1 MGHFGF
7 FDWFAM
13 KAGWTIL
20 YGPANASCAKGGS
33 KGNFTFPWYVG
44 NSSSSF
50 FMAAQTIQ
58 LHLVTRSMTET
69 PKKYDIMTS
78 SVFSFQ
84 KLCKILNW
92 NTFQSSE
99 VCDNLETCVS
109 FTMDLMCVCMCVCVF
124 RSKSFSAT
132 CSATTSLK
140 PSSLCHMTQTLRMRP
155 PTYETTSCVMAS
167 KTYKW
172 LETTL
177 WETAVRLPI
186 RINLFIEF

>member
-33 KGNFTFPWYVG
+33 KGNFTFPWYVE

-109 FTMDLMCVCMCVCVF
+109 FTMDLMCVCVCSGPSRFQLPAVQQPPW
-124 RSKSFSAT
+124 SPALSAT
-132 CSATTSLK
+132 W
-140 PSSLCHMTQTLRMRP
+140 LRHWGWGHPHMRP
-155 PTYETTSCVMAS
+155 P
-167 KTYKW
+167 
-172 LETTL
+172 
-177 WETAVRLPI
+177 AVSWPARH
-186 RINLFIEF
+186 ING

>member
-1 MGHFGF
+1 
-7 FDWFAM
+7 M

-33 KGNFTFPWYVG
+33 KGNFIFPWYVE

-109 FTMDLMCVCMCVCVF
+109 FTMDLMCVCVCVQVQVV
-124 RSKSFSAT
+124 FSYLQCNNLPEAQLSLPHDSDTEDEAT
-132 CSATTSLK
+132 HIWDHQ
-140 PSSLCHMTQTLRMRP
+140 LCHGQQD
-155 PTYETTSCVMAS
+155 
-167 KTYKW
+167 
-172 LETTL
+172 
-177 WETAVRLPI
+177 I
-186 RINLFIEF
+186 